1 MKNQSTKSIRDIG
14 EFGLI
19 DRIQKLLPAYGSPEI
34 IIGMGDDTA
43 VVRLDDKRSLL
54 ATCDIL
60 VEGTHFRFDYITP
73 YQLGRRAVSINL
85 SDIASMGGKPTYALI
100 SLALPGKLSL
110 DDFDELYRGMSDRM
124 ADFSAVIIG
133 GNLAQTGEKM
143 VVDIFMLGEIESEK
157 MLTRSGAEPGDRIMV
172 TGELGASAAGLHVLE
187 KFGLSYP
194 EHLDHLVQ
202 AHLQPEPRVEE
213 GRLISASGYATSMID
228 VSDGLGSDLK
238 TILEKSGV
246 GAEIYLEKLPLPE
259 YITEAAQLAG
269 RSAWDI
275 VIDGGEDYEL
285 LFTVKPDTPDEI
297 IADLVHSISIPL
309 TEIGRILPARDGC
322 FIVDSQGDRRP
333 LQTKGWDHFDRLL
346 TK

>member
-1 MKNQSTKSIRDIG
+1 MKNQSSKSIRDIG

-19 DRIQKLLPAYGSPEI
+19 DRIQKLLSAYGSPEI
-34 IIGMGDDTA
+34 IIGIGDDTA
-43 VVRLDDKRSLL
+43 VVRIDEKRSLL

-85 SDIASMGGKPTYALI
+85 SDIASMGGKPTYALV
-100 SLALPGKLSL
+100 SLALTGKLSL

-143 VVDIFMLGEIESEK
+143 VIDIFMLGEIEPDK

-172 TGELGASAAGLHVLE
+172 TGKLGASAAGLHVLE
-187 KFGLSYP
+187 KYGLSYP

-213 GRLISASGYATSMID
+213 GRLIAASGYATSMID
-228 VSDGLGSDLK
+228 LSDGLGSDLK
-238 TILEKSGV
+238 TILKKSGV

-259 YITEAAQLAG
+259 YITEAAQLVG
-269 RSAWDI
+269 RSVWDI

-285 LFTVKPDTPDEI
+285 LFTVKPDTPDKI
-297 IADLVHSISIPL
+297 IENISRTTSTPI
-309 TEIGRILPARDGC
+309 TEVGRILTEGDGC
-322 FIVDSQGDRRP
+322 HIVDSRGDRRP
-333 LQTKGWDHFDRLL
+333 LETKGWDHFDS
-346 TK
+346 